1 MELSKHCQA
10 RIQQRGINIETVHLI
25 KNYGQ
30 KINTHG
36 DYKMFINK
44 KSLKKLCQSKEM
56 GMNFK
61 KLEKQI
67 KTTAIVVSS
76 CGKKCITA
84 MKINKRIRWN

>member
-10 RIQQRGINIETVHLI
+10 RIQQRGINIETIHLI

-44 KSLKKLCQSKEM
+44 KSLKKLCQSKEV
-56 GMNFK
+56 GMDFK

-76 CGKKCITA
+76 CGQTCITA
-84 MKINKRIRWN
+84 MKINKRVRWN

>member
-1 MELSKHCQA
+1 MELSKHCQT
-10 RIQQRGINIETVHLI
+10 RIQQRGINLETIYLI

-36 DYKMFINK
+36 DFKMFINK

-56 GMNFK
+56 GKSFK

>member
-25 KNYGQ
+25 KNYGK

-44 KSLKKLCQSKEM
+44 KSLKKLCRSKEV

-61 KLEKQI
+61 KLE
-67 KTTAIVVSS
+67 VYL
-76 CGKKCITA
+76 KKIQ
-84 MKINKRIRWN
+84 

>member
-10 RIQQRGINIETVHLI
+10 RIQQRGINVETIHLI

-44 KSLKKLCQSKEM
+44 KFLKKLCQSKEV
-56 GMNFK
+56 GMDFK

-67 KTTAIVVSS
+67 KTTAIIVSS

-84 MKINKRIRWN
+84 MKINKRVRWN

>member
-1 MELSKHCQA
+1 MELSKHCQT
-10 RIQQRGINIETVHLI
+10 RIQQRGINIETIHLI

-36 DYKMFINK
+36 DYKMFISK
-44 KSLKKLCQSKEM
+44 KSLKKLCQSKEL

-76 CGKKCITA
+76 CGQTCITA
-84 MKINKRIRWN
+84 MKINKRVRWN